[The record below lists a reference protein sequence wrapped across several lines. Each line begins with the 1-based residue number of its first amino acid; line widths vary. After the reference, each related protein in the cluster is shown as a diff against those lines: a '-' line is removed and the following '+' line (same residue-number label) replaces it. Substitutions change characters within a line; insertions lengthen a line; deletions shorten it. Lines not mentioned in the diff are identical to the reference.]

1 MKTRA
6 ILKNENGA
14 MMMLITVMFLVLLTV
29 ISIAASRT
37 ATVETKI
44 AANEYA
50 YQRCFYNAEGA
61 IMEAVDLLDT
71 EVNPRVSLP
80 AWMGEDPSEINNG
93 TVFAY
98 WVEDAGTG
106 AVIPKSSKVDATDTE
121 LMGVHLGVLPGNSLD
136 MSRPTKH
143 SVNIYGRCDKDG
155 TVLLTVGYTNVY
167 Q

>member
-1 MKTRA
+1 MKTLA
-6 ILKNENGA
+6 ILKNEKGA

-80 AWMGEDPSEINNG
+80 AWMGEDPSEINDD

-106 AVIPKSSKVDATDTE
+106 AVIPKRSKVDATDTE

-143 SVNIYGRCDKDG
+143 SLNIYGRCDKDG

-167 Q
+167 P

>member
-1 MKTRA
+1 MKTLA
-6 ILKNENGA
+6 ILKNEKGA

-80 AWMGEDPSEINNG
+80 AWMGEDPSEINDD

-136 MSRPTKH
+136 MGRPTKH

-167 Q
+167 P

>member
-1 MKTRA
+1 MKTMA

-14 MMMLITVMFLVLLTV
+14 IMMLITVMFLVLLTV

-37 ATVETKI
+37 ANVETKI

-80 AWMGEDPSEINNG
+80 AWMGEDPSEINED
-93 TVFAY
+93 TVFAD

-143 SVNIYGRCDKDG
+143 SLNLYSRCDKDG

-167 Q
+167 P